1 MYLYTYIHSSKNV
14 YAFAYS
20 ILVSDDV
27 IDSAGVID
35 VGRYITDYKLR
46 FQVVIT
52 IYRLLYKFVTKTTI
66 TSYYNEEN
74 YNK

>member
-1 MYLYTYIHSSKNV
+1 MYLYTYIHCSKNV
-14 YAFAYS
+14 YAFAYF

-35 VGRYITDYKLR
+35 VGRYKTDYKLR